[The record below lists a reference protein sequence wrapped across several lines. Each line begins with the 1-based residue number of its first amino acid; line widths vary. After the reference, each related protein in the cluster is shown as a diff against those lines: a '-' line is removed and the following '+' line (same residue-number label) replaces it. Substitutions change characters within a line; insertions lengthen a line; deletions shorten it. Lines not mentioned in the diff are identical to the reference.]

1 MYVLRVTF
9 FLTHT
14 GKYYAAQI
22 GIEKSAGGAEAQ
34 SFLMQLMDEL
44 ERVRAYNKTNNS
56 LRTACVNTMQ

>member
-22 GIEKSAGGAEAQ
+22 GIEKSAGDTEAQ
-34 SFLMQLMDEL
+34 SFLMQLRDEL
-44 ERVRAYNKTNNS
+44 ERVRAYN
-56 LRTACVNTMQ
+56 

>member
-22 GIEKSAGGAEAQ
+22 GIEKSAGDTEAQ

-44 ERVRAYNKTNNS
+44 EHVRAYNKTNNS

>member
-22 GIEKSAGGAEAQ
+22 GIEKSAGDAEAQ

-44 ERVRAYNKTNNS
+44 ERVRAHNKTNNS
-56 LRTACVNTMQ
+56 LRTA

>member
-22 GIEKSAGGAEAQ
+22 GIEKSAGDAEAQ

-44 ERVRAYNKTNNS
+44 ECVRAYNKTNNS
-56 LRTACVNTMQ
+56 LRTA

>member
-22 GIEKSAGGAEAQ
+22 GIEKSAGDAEAQ
-34 SFLMQLMDEL
+34 SFLVQLMDEL
-44 ERVRAYNKTNNS
+44 ERVRAYNETDNS
-56 LRTACVNTMQ
+56 LRTA